1 MHALN
6 LKSFFILDFEFE
18 SKDWK
23 MQEKFYDGTSIQH
36 HSSTTILRLEFK
48 YRRMGVSVGGI
59 KILKL
64 IV

>member
-36 HSSTTILRLEFK
+36 HSSTTIL
-48 YRRMGVSVGGI
+48 
-59 KILKL
+59 
-64 IV
+64 